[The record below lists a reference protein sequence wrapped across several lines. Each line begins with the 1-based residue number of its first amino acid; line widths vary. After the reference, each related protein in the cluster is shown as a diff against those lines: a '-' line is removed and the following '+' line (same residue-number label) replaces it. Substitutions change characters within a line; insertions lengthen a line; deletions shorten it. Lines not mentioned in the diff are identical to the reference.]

1 MNSMYPP
8 QYLHHHLTN
17 NATINNNN
25 PNSIHFK
32 KKRKRIINPRF
43 SPPSAHHHRLSS
55 VSPTT
60 TFILRLL
67 LRILQWSIY
76 ILHILFCTIH
86 RILMTRFVPSL
97 RIKILF
103 LVCPLAFFLYL
114 WTGIEEDEDNNVI
127 TTTLAT
133 IIALKRHVPSK
144 RVFDCMLEFA
154 LVGFCT
160 SLLVYIWEC
169 TFYKVLS
176 KEEQEIILDQLWY
189 IPPLNEDIEYYYE
202 DGDDEDDEE
211 DVVEGDEENRN
222 ITIGGLDEQYPQVEM
237 SHVRRTSGLEMSA
250 TTTTHRIPSTHFKQ
264 YPPSMNATHQSS
276 ITYNVDDGGGNIIS
290 SSNSKANDEKS
301 IYLQQQRSH
310 TATTTTT
317 TISHQILHS
326 SVDLLLLILVAL
338 FLFTMSETVG
348 GYYIDEL
355 SSSTIHSKKQTTTP
369 SLFAKFVSRIGAV
382 AAPIFPLLLFVYASI
397 HFLCIPWTKTKAKF
411 WKCVLYTITT
421 PMYPVTFRDGLVGD
435 IITSLVRPLQ
445 DGVFTLV
452 YFICGLRGWWI
463 YNKIPDAIQTE
474 LLTSSAMESSWII
487 HTLLLPACILLPL
500 WWRYVQTLRQVY
512 QYRTRW
518 PYLGNSGKYFC
529 AAQIAILGMS
539 SLSMNI
545 MLTRL
550 FVTKRSSLTYIYHS
564 LIDLKNKGIMY
575 PAWRSSPWGIFFFV
589 LVTLYQVS
597 WDVFM
602 DWELLVWKK
611 DGLVLR
617 EQRIFHN
624 PSIYYF
630 ILTVNILL
638 RFCWTMTFIP
648 SRYLSPTS
656 GLLMYTFSADF
667 STFKGPALASA
678 EIIRRTLWTILRVE
692 WEVLKVIQRPSASA
706 HGVDLER
713 NCSDES
719 LDSMMTY
726 KADSMTAMP
735 IMQSM
740 PSYRRHVESLQS
752 IRSNVQD
759 MIPILFST
767 TNMSSASEIQ
777 IIRELLIYATLFISF
792 GIVAI
797 IHRGVM

>member
-1 MNSMYPP
+1 MNSIYPP
-8 QYLHHHLTN
+8 QYLHHHHHLTN
-17 NATINNNN
+17 TTINNNN

-43 SPPSAHHHRLSS
+43 SPPSTHHHRLSS
-55 VSPTT
+55 LYPTT

-76 ILHILFCTIH
+76 ILHILFGTIH

-189 IPPLNEDIEYYYE
+189 IPPLNEDTEYYYE
-202 DGDDEDDEE
+202 DGEDEDDDEE
-211 DVVEGDEENRN
+211 DVEGDENHN
-222 ITIGGLDEQYPQVEM
+222 KDPLHHHNVTIGGLDEQYPQVEM
-237 SHVRRTSGLEMSA
+237 SHVRRTSSFEMSA
-250 TTTTHRIPSTHFKQ
+250 TTTTTTHRIPSTHFKQ

-276 ITYNVDDGGGNIIS
+276 ITHNVDDGGGNIIS

-310 TATTTTT
+310 TTT

-355 SSSTIHSKKQTTTP
+355 SSSTIHSKKHTTTP
-369 SLFAKFVSRIGAV
+369 SLFVKFVSRIGAV

-411 WKCVLYTITT
+411 WKCVLYTIST

-539 SLSMNI
+539 TLSMTI
-545 MLTRL
+545 TLMRL
-550 FVTKRSSLTYIYHS
+550 FVKTFFSHLHLHS
-564 LIDLKNKGIMY
+564 LID
-575 PAWRSSPWGIFFFV
+575 IF
-589 LVTLYQVS
+589 
-597 WDVFM
+597 
-602 DWELLVWKK
+602 
-611 DGLVLR
+611 
-617 EQRIFHN
+617 
-624 PSIYYF
+624 
-630 ILTVNILL
+630 
-638 RFCWTMTFIP
+638 
-648 SRYLSPTS
+648 
-656 GLLMYTFSADF
+656 
-667 STFKGPALASA
+667 
-678 EIIRRTLWTILRVE
+678 
-692 WEVLKVIQRPSASA
+692 
-706 HGVDLER
+706 
-713 NCSDES
+713 
-719 LDSMMTY
+719 
-726 KADSMTAMP
+726 
-735 IMQSM
+735 
-740 PSYRRHVESLQS
+740 
-752 IRSNVQD
+752 
-759 MIPILFST
+759 
-767 TNMSSASEIQ
+767 
-777 IIRELLIYATLFISF
+777 
-792 GIVAI
+792 
-797 IHRGVM
+797 